1 MDQDE
6 NAKYRYVN
14 LKLLCSVMLC
24 VGLDIDKI
32 IYKL

>member
-1 MDQDE
+1 MGQDE

-14 LKLLCSVMLC
+14 LILCSVMLC

>member
-14 LKLLCSVMLC
+14 LILLCSVMLC